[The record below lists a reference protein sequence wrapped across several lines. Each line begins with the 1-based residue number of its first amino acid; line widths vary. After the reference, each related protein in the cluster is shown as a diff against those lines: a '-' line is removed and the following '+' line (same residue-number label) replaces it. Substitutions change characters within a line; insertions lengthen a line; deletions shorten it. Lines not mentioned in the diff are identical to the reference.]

1 MMSAAMHEGVAM
13 TDSALPVHQIWGT
26 GSTTVF
32 LLHGMYGAKEYWAL
46 EAERLVA
53 LGYRVVAWDAP
64 GYGTSPLPETFTLNS
79 LADEAAKLVR
89 AVGTHTNVL
98 IGQSMGGQLV
108 FRIVARIPELVSAA
122 VICSTIGY
130 FGNKTPEERAQF
142 VREREEAAKITDPSM
157 RKALVDQMLAP
168 GAHGRDVDLVR
179 EITATTPPKTTAAA
193 VAAVQAA
200 DEAESI
206 AAIKGVTMPALIIAG
221 AVDNVGSPPA
231 MKRVADM
238 MPNATFVAISGSGHY
253 PWAENP
259 VEFNEH
265 LMPFLAQSVPV
276 EA

>member
-1 MMSAAMHEGVAM
+1 MPES
-13 TDSALPVHQIWGT
+13 SLPVHQIWGT

-32 LLHGMYGAKEYWAL
+32 LFHGMYGAKEYWRP

-64 GYGTSPLPETFTLNS
+64 GYGAPPSPLPSTYTLNS
-79 LADEAAKLVR
+79 LADEAVGLIR
-89 AVGTHTNVL
+89 ALGTSTNV
-98 IGQSMGGQLV
+98 IMGQSMGGQLC
-108 FRIVARIPELVSAA
+108 FRIFQRIPELVSAV
-122 VICSTIGY
+122 VICATIGY
-130 FGNKTPEERAQF
+130 FGNKTVEEREQF
-142 VREREEAAKITDPSM
+142 VRERAEAAKITDPSM

-168 GAHGRDVDLVR
+168 GASGPDVDLVR
-179 EITATTPPKTTAAA
+179 EITAMTPAATTAAS

-200 DEAESI
+200 DEAESV
-206 AAIKGVTMPALIIAG
+206 AAIKSVTVPALIMAG

-238 MPNATFVAISGSGHY
+238 MPNATFVAITGCGHY

-259 VEFNEH
+259 VEFNEK
-265 LMPFLAQSVPV
+265 LLPFLASAVPV